1 MAVSRKIEREL
12 LREDYLKQIIEN
24 FLDKD
29 EQVLR
34 VKSNEIAIPVVGCE
48 GNEDF
53 IVVTVKVPTGANKGL
68 EPYDGFELAE
78 DYEMK
83 LAEKE
88 RKAKENAEKKA
99 KKSNR
104 LGNMKPPNG
113 KASTRA
119 SLLKTK
125 QRAGSTNLR
134 LPIMRQSTRRKAR
147 MAANTPK
154 KLSRKISGTKINI
167 LANILDLAKLKKLR
181 QKMLER
187 LMTVLLKT
195 LLIQLIRLEQIPRLA

>member
-83 LAEKE
+83 LKEKE

-99 KKSNR
+99 KKIAKDKEIR
-104 LGNMKPPNG
+104 ERKKEIAEKGEQPFFIC
-113 KASTRA
+113 
-119 SLLKTK
+119 
-125 QRAGSTNLR
+125 TNTN
-134 LPIMRQSTRRKAR
+134 ICSMR
-147 MAANTPK
+147 
-154 KLSRKISGTKINI
+154 SG
-167 LANILDLAKLKKLR
+167 LC
-181 QKMLER
+181 
-187 LMTVLLKT
+187 
-195 LLIQLIRLEQIPRLA
+195 

>member
-1 MAVSRKIEREL
+1 MTFLSKYDIIIIEIKKGEKIMAVSRKVEREL

-99 KKSNR
+99 KKIAKDKEIR
-104 LGNMKPPNG
+104 E
-113 KASTRA
+113 
-119 SLLKTK
+119 
-125 QRAGSTNLR
+125 
-134 LPIMRQSTRRKAR
+134 RKKEIAE
-147 MAANTPK
+147 K
-154 KLSRKISGTKINI
+154 G
-167 LANILDLAKLKKLR
+167 
-181 QKMLER
+181 E
-187 LMTVLLKT
+187 
-195 LLIQLIRLEQIPRLA
+195 

>member
-1 MAVSRKIEREL
+1 MAVSRKVEREL

-83 LAEKE
+83 LKEKE
-88 RKAKENAEKKA
+88 RKAKKDAEKKA
-99 KKSNR
+99 KKIAKDKEIR
-104 LGNMKPPNG
+104 E
-113 KASTRA
+113 
-119 SLLKTK
+119 
-125 QRAGSTNLR
+125 
-134 LPIMRQSTRRKAR
+134 RKKEIAEKGEQPFFYLHKDEHMFDAVR
-147 MAANTPK
+147 
-154 KLSRKISGTKINI
+154 
-167 LANILDLAKLKKLR
+167 
-181 QKMLER
+181 
-187 LMTVLLKT
+187 T
-195 LLIQLIRLEQIPRLA
+195 LLII

>member
-1 MAVSRKIEREL
+1 MAVSRKVEREI
-12 LREDYLKQIIEN
+12 LRNEYLEAIILN
-24 FLDKD
+24 FLEKD

-88 RKAKENAEKKA
+88 RKKIEAEKKKA
-99 KKSNR
+99 EKIRKDKEIREKK
-104 LGNMKPPNG
+104 
-113 KASTRA
+113 KA
-119 SLLKTK
+119 
-125 QRAGSTNLR
+125 
-134 LPIMRQSTRRKAR
+134 
-147 MAANTPK
+147 
-154 KLSRKISGTKINI
+154 ISEKG
-167 LANILDLAKLKKLR
+167 
-181 QKMLER
+181 E
-187 LMTVLLKT
+187 
-195 LLIQLIRLEQIPRLA
+195 

>member
-1 MAVSRKIEREL
+1 MAVSRKVEREL

-88 RKAKENAEKKA
+88 RKKVEAEKKKA
-99 KKSNR
+99 EKIRKDKEVREKK
-104 LGNMKPPNG
+104 
-113 KASTRA
+113 KAIA
-119 SLLKTK
+119 EK
-125 QRAGSTNLR
+125 G
-134 LPIMRQSTRRKAR
+134 
-147 MAANTPK
+147 
-154 KLSRKISGTKINI
+154 
-167 LANILDLAKLKKLR
+167 
-181 QKMLER
+181 E
-187 LMTVLLKT
+187 
-195 LLIQLIRLEQIPRLA
+195 